1 MTFWSKKKTNKI
13 CAYFEEKSISYQ
25 IDDSDIVRIKFELCF
40 KENNFIVYPYLTFDE
55 ANNLISFNINISSN
69 NYRNYSFDKLNK
81 FNMLSNYFK
90 AYITEKGIVVL
101 EYRFVIPDD
110 LNSTLDLLINSLI
123 SLGSEID
130 AL

>member
-1 MTFWSKKKTNKI
+1 MAFWSKKKTNKI